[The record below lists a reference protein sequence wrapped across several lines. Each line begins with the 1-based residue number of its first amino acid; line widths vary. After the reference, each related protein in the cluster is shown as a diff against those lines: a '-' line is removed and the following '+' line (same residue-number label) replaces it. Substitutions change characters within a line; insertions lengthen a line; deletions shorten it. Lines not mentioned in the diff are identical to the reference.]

1 MKVWCNH
8 LRQFS
13 SYRTFLSSEE
23 NVFLNKPW
31 LHVFPEY
38 PGKHLH
44 LLGPTHSPCLHPRSH
59 WAGKTFSSRDIL
71 LKETAEVKSVHQT
84 TLVWKPKPRLPL
96 VLQCG
101 LKAPNHRKNGFLR
114 MEYFHVL
121 HSTEKFPTIDT
132 CNLVTKL
139 KEMLI
144 TFTVSFAVLLPSVAA
159 LESAAVPAHACQ
171 TPRRDLPSFSF
182 RKTAGTGQFFTKTR
196 FNNVTRQKHWG
207 RPSEDHRFEGKGV
220 PYGGLWGLTLWG

>member
-1 MKVWCNH
+1 MCFWTNLDCTSFQSIRGSTCICWGRRTLRVCIPGHTELVKHSAAEIYYWRKQLRSNPFTKPHSSGNQSQDFPSYFSVVW
-8 LRQFS
+8 
-13 SYRTFLSSEE
+13 
-23 NVFLNKPW
+23 K
-31 LHVFPEY
+31 
-38 PGKHLH
+38 
-44 LLGPTHSPCLHPRSH
+44 
-59 WAGKTFSSRDIL
+59 
-71 LKETAEVKSVHQT
+71 HQT
-84 TLVWKPKPRLPL
+84 TERMT
-96 VLQCG
+96 
-101 LKAPNHRKNGFLR
+101 LR

-139 KEMLI
+139 IETLI

-220 PYGGLWGLTLWG
+220 PYGGLWGLTLRG